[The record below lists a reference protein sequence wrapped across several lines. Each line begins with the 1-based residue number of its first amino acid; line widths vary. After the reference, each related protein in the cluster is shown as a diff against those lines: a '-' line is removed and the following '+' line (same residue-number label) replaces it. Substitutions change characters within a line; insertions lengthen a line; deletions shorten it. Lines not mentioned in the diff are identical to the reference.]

1 MNVYDYINGLKNMSF
16 TNTMLTN
23 TYTDVRSGQPDMIDV
38 CCLFVLLYDDEM
50 MTGQSSVV
58 WLLFKQ
64 SMFNELDSMD
74 KKPRTRPS
82 CDPNQ
87 SKNITGLSLA

>member
-1 MNVYDYINGLKNMSF
+1 MSRRQLFELLRYLSNMNVYDYINGLKNMSF

-58 WLLFKQ
+58 
-64 SMFNELDSMD
+64 
-74 KKPRTRPS
+74 
-82 CDPNQ
+82 
-87 SKNITGLSLA
+87 

>member
-1 MNVYDYINGLKNMSF
+1 MSTRQLFELLRYLSNMNVYDYINGLKNMSF
-16 TNTMLTN
+16 TNTMLMN

-58 WLLFKQ
+58 
-64 SMFNELDSMD
+64 
-74 KKPRTRPS
+74 
-82 CDPNQ
+82 
-87 SKNITGLSLA
+87 